1 MIITRTPFRVSLF
14 GGGTDYPVW
23 FKENGGAVIGASI
36 NKYCYLHLRR
46 LPPFFNHKYRI
57 VYSKIELV
65 DQINHIDHP
74 VVKAVL
80 ERANL
85 PFGVEI
91 HHAGDLPARSG
102 LGSSSSFSVGI
113 LHALALAKGDK
124 IGKRI
129 LACDAI
135 QLEQVTLSE
144 TVGCQDQIWA
154 SYGGFNRIEFLRTGE
169 FKVSPVNVRKHIK
182 NELEN
187 SMLLVFSNLSRYAH
201 DIAQK
206 QIESIKHNRKELH
219 EMRSMVDAAESIISN
234 SKDPVP
240 ELGRLL
246 NEGWNLKR
254 NLHPSVTNE
263 DIDSLISKG
272 LRAGACGAK
281 LLGAGGGGFVLFLCP
296 LEKKTGV
303 LDALSDMITVPVQ
316 MDFSG
321 STALMQ
327 EPFSH

>member
-23 FKENGGAVIGASI
+23 FKENGGAVLGASI

-65 DQINHIDHP
+65 DHISEIIHP

-80 ERANL
+80 RKADL
-85 PFGVEI
+85 PYGVEI

-113 LHALALAKGDK
+113 LHALALAKGDHINK
-124 IGKRI
+124 KL

-135 QLEQVTLSE
+135 QLEQITLSE

-154 SYGGFNRIEFLRTGE
+154 SYGGFNRIDFLRTGDFQVYPIE
-169 FKVSPVNVRKHIK
+169 AQEKTKEK
-182 NELEN
+182 LEH

-201 DIAQK
+201 DIAKK
-206 QIESIKHNRKELH
+206 QIDSIKNNGRELRELH
-219 EMRSMVDAAESIISN
+219 SMVDSAERIIKT
-234 SKDPVP
+234 SKDLIP

-246 NEGWNLKR
+246 NESWYLKR
-254 NLHPSVTNE
+254 SLHPSVTNE
-263 DIDSLISKG
+263 DINCLISRG
-272 LRAGACGAK
+272 LDAGACGAK
-281 LLGAGGGGFVLFLCP
+281 LLGAGGGGFILFLCE
-296 LEKKTGV
+296 LEKRAGV
-303 LDALSDMITVPVQ
+303 LDALNDMITVPVKI
-316 MDFSG
+316 DFTG
-321 STALMQ
+321 STALMR